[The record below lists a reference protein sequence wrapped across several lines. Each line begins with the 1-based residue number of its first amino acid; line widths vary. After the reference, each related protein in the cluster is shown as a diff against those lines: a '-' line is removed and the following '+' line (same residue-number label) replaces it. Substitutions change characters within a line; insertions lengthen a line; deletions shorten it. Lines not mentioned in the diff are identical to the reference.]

1 MEVKENRPDAC
12 AASGTA
18 NSIYKDFSTDAPDIQ
33 EELTGPVLPDECA
46 ADIVS
51 FCSEQTI
58 AYDDLL
64 EYATLFYLQD
74 KDPEDPPFRDTL
86 KFELLTLTNR
96 CIDAY
101 NFGKRDPNAAPGAKL
116 KDAYPDK
123 KEGAERYKRLSGLHT
138 LQIAIILYKLHHAVG
153 ILWNNSHDDGNFDIG
168 IYQYSGDNEGCYD
181 VGEQNLKSLIRG
193 YCKTGTIKDV
203 NETIEALRAICPRV
217 ERCRNRDLVAVN
229 NGIYDYGNKILM
241 AFDPAFVFT
250 SKKHVDF
257 VDRARYPVIHN
268 NEDGTDWDVVS
279 WMNELS
285 DDPDVVSLLWQI
297 IGATVRPYVIWNK
310 SAWLYSPSGNNG
322 KGTLCT
328 LLRNLCG
335 PGDWT
340 SIPLKNFGKD
350 FMLTSLM
357 HASVI
362 ITDENDTGTFVDDA
376 ASLKSIITGDPF
388 QMNRK
393 NRDPRDVLFNGF
405 MVQCVNEIPRVR
417 DKSESMLRRLLVI
430 PFEKRFEGCERKY
443 IKGDY
448 LNRPEVLEYVLYHV
462 LAETDYYELDEPDA
476 CLALLDDF
484 RLTNDPVRQF
494 LDDILIRATWDV
506 LPWQFV
512 FDLYRHWFMR
522 NNPSGRCQSR
532 KSLINDVKG
541 IISDYEGWDYSDNP
555 VSVPDEMY
563 DTPEGLIGMY
573 SVFEWE
579 EPGYRG
585 SNPNR
590 SHLYRGS
597 KRTRGLVRMGVATSE
612 DATTTD
618 STNKEE

>member
-18 NSIYKDFSTDAPDIQ
+18 NLIYKDFSTDAPDIQ
-33 EELTGPVLPDECA
+33 GELTGPVLPDECA

-257 VDRARYPVIHN
+257 VDRARNPVIHN

-443 IKGDY
+443 IKDDY
-448 LNRPEVLEYVLYHV
+448 LNRQDVLEYVLYRV
-462 LAETDYYELDEPDA
+462 LAENGYVDLAYNMVVRPDYPSYGNWIKRGATTLWEGFYPDGGRVLSLNHHFWGDISA
-476 CLALLDDF
+476 WFYTYLAGIKINPTGRDV
-484 RLTNDPVRQF
+484 TNV
-494 LDDILIRATWDV
+494 DIAPLFPEK
-506 LPWQFV
+506 L
-512 FDLYRHWFMR
+512 
-522 NNPSGRCQSR
+522 N
-532 KSLINDVKG
+532 
-541 IISDYEGWDYSDNP
+541 
-555 VSVPDEMY
+555 SVCAHY
-563 DTPEGLIGMY
+563 DTPNGKIAINWERTDENSFILKITAAEKLHGKILLPEGFT
-573 SVFEWE
+573 FEDGTHE
-579 EPGYRG
+579 AELKSGEFAIRK
-585 SNPNR
+585 N
-590 SHLYRGS
+590 
-597 KRTRGLVRMGVATSE
+597 T
-612 DATTTD
+612 
-618 STNKEE
+618 